1 MQLFQTISRKSLS
14 IWLSL
19 LCMLSLWSSF
29 SLSASAEDDTIP
41 SPIAWQQS
49 EGSGAEEQ
57 RLAYLPE
64 VDNWCDYPWN
74 RGTETG
80 NTVGQAG
87 CSLLSIVN
95 AVYYRTGTFLHPAE
109 LAQFALDN
117 GYRIPGVDGAAMGFF
132 PAVAQAYAEESHM
145 TFAGWTTQA
154 AAVLEHLRNGGTAS
168 ANIAGHW
175 IALVD
180 YDVTADQYLMLD
192 SSQISSRAEHI
203 DWTDR
208 ENGVA
213 WLSEAVLLE
222 NGRNGYYGINNRY
235 SALYTFDDPY
245 TLGDVN
251 QDDVISVEDARLAL
265 QYYASTA
272 ASLDFRLHPQIV
284 THNAG
289 ISAADIDG
297 DGLVTVQDATAI
309 LSYYAQQAAGAEPS
323 WEQVLCG

>member
-1 MQLFQTISRKSLS
+1 
-14 IWLSL
+14 
-19 LCMLSLWSSF
+19 
-29 SLSASAEDDTIP
+29 
-41 SPIAWQQS
+41 
-49 EGSGAEEQ
+49 
-57 RLAYLPE
+57 
-64 VDNWCDYPWN
+64 
-74 RGTETG
+74 
-80 NTVGQAG
+80 
-87 CSLLSIVN
+87 
-95 AVYYRTGTFLHPAE
+95 
-109 LAQFALDN
+109 
-117 GYRIPGVDGAAMGFF
+117 MGFF
-132 PAVAQAYAEESHM
+132 PAVAQAAEESHM

-154 AAVLEHLRNGGTAS
+154 ATVLAHLRNGGTAS

-180 YDVTADQYLMLD
+180 YDVTTDQYLMLD

-213 WLSEAVLLE
+213 WLPGAVLLE

-251 QDDVISVEDARLAL
+251 QDGVVSVEDARLTL

-289 ISAADIDG
+289 VSAADIDG
-297 DGLVTVQDATAI
+297 DGVVTVQDATAI
-309 LSYYAQQAAGAEPS
+309 LSYYAQQAAGAAPS

>member
-19 LCMLSLWSSF
+19 LCMMSLWSSF
-29 SLSASAEDDTIP
+29 SLSASAEDTIP
-41 SPIAWQQS
+41 FPIAWQQS

-95 AVYYRTGTFLHPAE
+95 AVYYRTGTFLHPTK

-132 PAVAQAYAEESHM
+132 PAAAQAYAEESHM

-168 ANIAGHW
+168 AKIAGHW

-180 YDVTADQYLMLD
+180 YDVTTDQYLMLD

-203 DWTDR
+203 AWTDR

-251 QDDVISVEDARLAL
+251 QDGVVSVEDARLTL

-289 ISAADIDG
+289 VSAADIDG
-297 DGLVTVQDATAI
+297 DGVVTVQDATAI

-323 WEQVLCG
+323 WGQVLCG

>member
-1 MQLFQTISRKSLS
+1 
-14 IWLSL
+14 
-19 LCMLSLWSSF
+19 
-29 SLSASAEDDTIP
+29 
-41 SPIAWQQS
+41 
-49 EGSGAEEQ
+49 
-57 RLAYLPE
+57 
-64 VDNWCDYPWN
+64 
-74 RGTETG
+74 
-80 NTVGQAG
+80 
-87 CSLLSIVN
+87 
-95 AVYYRTGTFLHPAE
+95 
-109 LAQFALDN
+109 
-117 GYRIPGVDGAAMGFF
+117 
-132 PAVAQAYAEESHM
+132 M

-154 AAVLEHLRNGGTAS
+154 ATVLEHLRNGGTAS

-180 YDVTADQYLMLD
+180 YDVTTDQYLMLD

-213 WLSEAVLLE
+213 WLPEAVLLE

-235 SALYTFDDPY
+235 SALYTFDVPY

-272 ASLDFRLHPQIV
+272 ASLDFRLHSQIV
-284 THNAG
+284 MHNAG

-309 LSYYAQQAAGAEPS
+309 LSYYAQQASGAAPS

>member
-29 SLSASAEDDTIP
+29 SLSASAEDTIP
-41 SPIAWQQS
+41 FPIAWQQS

-95 AVYYRTGTFLHPAE
+95 AVYYRTGSFLHPTK

-132 PAVAQAYAEESHM
+132 PAVAQAAEESHM

-154 AAVLEHLRNGGTAS
+154 ATVLAHLRNGGTAS

-180 YDVTADQYLMLD
+180 YDVTTDQYLMLD

-213 WLSEAVLLE
+213 WLPEAVLLE

-235 SALYTFDDPY
+235 SALYTFDDTY

-251 QDDVISVEDARLAL
+251 QDGVVSVEDARLVL

-284 THNAG
+284 MHNAG

-309 LSYYAQQAAGAEPS
+309 LSYYAQQASGAAPS
-323 WEQVLCG
+323 WGQVLCG

>member
-29 SLSASAEDDTIP
+29 SLSASAEDTIP
-41 SPIAWQQS
+41 FPIAWQQS

-132 PAVAQAYAEESHM
+132 PAVAQAA
-145 TFAGWTTQA
+145 T
-154 AAVLEHLRNGGTAS
+154 VLEHLRNGGTAS

-180 YDVTADQYLMLD
+180 YDVTTDQYLMLD

-213 WLSEAVLLE
+213 WLSEDVLLE

-235 SALYTFDDPY
+235 SALYTFDDTY

-251 QDDVISVEDARLAL
+251 QDGVVSVEDARLTL

-272 ASLDFRLHPQIV
+272 ASLDFRLHSQIV
-284 THNAG
+284 MHNAG

-309 LSYYAQQAAGAEPS
+309 LSYYAQQASGAAPS

>member
-29 SLSASAEDDTIP
+29 SLSASAEDTIP
-41 SPIAWQQS
+41 FPIAWQQS
-49 EGSGAEEQ
+49 EGGGAEEQ

-95 AVYYRTGTFLHPAE
+95 AVYYRTGSFLHPAK

-145 TFAGWTTQA
+145 TFTGWTTQA
-154 AAVLEHLRNGGTAS
+154 AKVLAHLRNGGTAS

-180 YDVTADQYLMLD
+180 YDVTTDQYLMLD

-203 DWTDR
+203 AWTDR

-251 QDDVISVEDARLAL
+251 QDGV
-265 QYYASTA
+265 
-272 ASLDFRLHPQIV
+272 
-284 THNAG
+284 G
-289 ISAADIDG
+289 ADIDG
-297 DGLVTVQDATAI
+297 DGVVTVQDATAI
-309 LSYYAQQAAGAEPS
+309 LSYYAQQAAG
-323 WEQVLCG
+323 

>member
-29 SLSASAEDDTIP
+29 SLSASAEDTIP

-57 RLAYLPE
+57 RLAYLPK

-95 AVYYRTGTFLHPAE
+95 AVYYRTGTFLHPTK

-132 PAVAQAYAEESHM
+132 PAAAQTYAEESHM

-154 AAVLEHLRNGGTAS
+154 AKALEHLRNGGTAS

-180 YDVTADQYLMLD
+180 YDVITDQYLMLD

-251 QDDVISVEDARLAL
+251 QDGVISVEDARL
-265 QYYASTA
+265 
-272 ASLDFRLHPQIV
+272 V
-284 THNAG
+284 
-289 ISAADIDG
+289 
-297 DGLVTVQDATAI
+297 
-309 LSYYAQQAAGAEPS
+309 
-323 WEQVLCG
+323 

>member
-1 MQLFQTISRKSLS
+1 
-14 IWLSL
+14 
-19 LCMLSLWSSF
+19 
-29 SLSASAEDDTIP
+29 
-41 SPIAWQQS
+41 
-49 EGSGAEEQ
+49 
-57 RLAYLPE
+57 
-64 VDNWCDYPWN
+64 
-74 RGTETG
+74 
-80 NTVGQAG
+80 
-87 CSLLSIVN
+87 
-95 AVYYRTGTFLHPAE
+95 
-109 LAQFALDN
+109 
-117 GYRIPGVDGAAMGFF
+117 MGFF
-132 PAVAQAYAEESHM
+132 PAVAQAAEESHM

-180 YDVTADQYLMLD
+180 YDVTTDQYLMLD

-208 ENGVA
+208 KKGVA
-213 WLSEAVLLE
+213 WLPEAVLLE

-272 ASLDFRLHPQIV
+272 AGLDFRLHPKIV

-309 LSYYAQQAAGAEPS
+309 LSYYAQQASGAEPS
-323 WEQVLCG
+323 WEQLLCG

>member
-95 AVYYRTGTFLHPAE
+95 AVYYRTGSFLHPAK

-132 PAVAQAYAEESHM
+132 PAVAQAAEESHM

-175 IALVD
+175 IALEV
-180 YDVTADQYLMLD
+180 
-192 SSQISSRAEHI
+192 
-203 DWTDR
+203 
-208 ENGVA
+208 
-213 WLSEAVLLE
+213 
-222 NGRNGYYGINNRY
+222 
-235 SALYTFDDPY
+235 
-245 TLGDVN
+245 
-251 QDDVISVEDARLAL
+251 
-265 QYYASTA
+265 
-272 ASLDFRLHPQIV
+272 
-284 THNAG
+284 
-289 ISAADIDG
+289 
-297 DGLVTVQDATAI
+297 
-309 LSYYAQQAAGAEPS
+309 
-323 WEQVLCG
+323 

>member
-1 MQLFQTISRKSLS
+1 VQLFQTISRKSLS

-19 LCMLSLWSSF
+19 LCILSLWASF

-41 SPIAWQQS
+41 SLIAWQQS

-95 AVYYRTGTFLHPAE
+95 AVYYRTGSFLHPAK

-132 PAVAQAYAEESHM
+132 PAVAQAAEESHM

-180 YDVTADQYLMLD
+180 YDVTTDQYLMLD

-203 DWTDR
+203 AWTDR

-251 QDDVISVEDARLAL
+251 QDGVVSVEDARLVL

-289 ISAADIDG
+289 LSAADIDG

-323 WEQVLCG
+323 WGQVLCG